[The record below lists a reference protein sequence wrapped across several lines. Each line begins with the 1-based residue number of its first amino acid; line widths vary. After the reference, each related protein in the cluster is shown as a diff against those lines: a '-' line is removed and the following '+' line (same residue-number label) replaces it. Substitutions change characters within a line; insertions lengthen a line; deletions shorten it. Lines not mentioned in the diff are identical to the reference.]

1 MAGLEGILE
10 IVLCRDERDG
20 SSVKVIVL
28 YLSFVVGS
36 DEELTVQLKLSG
48 THLPISPYPCEGKYG
63 GIP

>member
-1 MAGLEGILE
+1 VAGEEGILE

-36 DEELTVQLKLSG
+36 EEELTVQLKLSG
-48 THLPISPYPCEGKYG
+48 THLPISSYL
-63 GIP
+63 